1 MRNVTNFAGGQ
12 LPLVWSKQYLREH
25 FNDIDLLAGSIPYG
39 EIFGEP
45 FGVASVG
52 EFLAYM
58 ERYSLRYKEEEVEEL
73 DDKLP
78 LYVFD
83 SEVMEGEFKSY
94 FKIPGIIFCAY
105 FLNFKCIYFA
115 FIDIYYK
122 LNDSKFYHQFI
133 LGPRGIQYV
142 IKIMCDLFPS
152 SGSGAPFH
160 FHCSA
165 INYLAY
171 GRKKY

>member
-25 FNDIDLLAGSIPYG
+25 FDDVDLLAGSIPYG

-58 ERYSLRYKEEEVEEL
+58 ERYSLRYKEEVVEEL

-94 FKIPGIIFCAY
+94 FKIPGIFVHTFRTLSVY
-105 FLNFKCIYFA
+105 
-115 FIDIYYK
+115 
-122 LNDSKFYHQFI
+122 I
-133 LGPRGIQYV
+133 L
-142 IKIMCDLFPS
+142 L
-152 SGSGAPFH
+152 
-160 FHCSA
+160 
-165 INYLAY
+165 L
-171 GRKKY
+171 